1 MTMGNLMPPLLLIHP
16 VGVGLSGRFWDR
28 FILEYREA
36 DPDTVLVAPDLL
48 GCGNQL
54 NIWQADN
61 DNSAHR
67 PLTHVEWS
75 KQLVEVIRSRIKEPA
90 VLVVQGASLP
100 IALEMLKNAPDDILG
115 IVSFV
120 PPSWKVMSEEMNSLT
135 SQLLWKF
142 LFASPLGQVLY
153 LWLRRREFLK
163 SFSIKE
169 LFDNPE
175 DVDEEW
181 LSMLKEG
188 SRHRSTRWAVFSFL
202 IGSWRKDWRPILTN
216 LKKPTL
222 ILMGKKATGVGRSA
236 SIDNA
241 KERINT
247 YSKFMPEAEI
257 RVIDGRNVLPYER
270 AKESAHAVR
279 QWCSSELKLA
289 KSK

>member
-1 MTMGNLMPPLLLIHP
+1 MPPLLLIHP
-16 VGVGLSGRFWDR
+16 VGVGLSSRFWDR
-28 FILEYREA
+28 FILKYRET

-48 GCGNQL
+48 GCGDQL
-54 NIWQADN
+54 NIWQANN
-61 DNSAHR
+61 DNSAHK

-75 KQLVEVIRSRIKEPA
+75 KQLVEVIRSHIKEPA

-100 IALEMLKNAPDDILG
+100 IALEMLKNAPNDILG

-120 PPSWKVMSEEMNSLT
+120 PPSWKIMSEGTNPLT

-142 LFASPLGQVLY
+142 LFTSPLGQLLY
-153 LWLRRREFLK
+153 LWLRRRKFLK

-181 LSMLKEG
+181 LSTLKEG
-188 SRHRSTRWAVFSFL
+188 SRHQSTRWAVFSFL
-202 IGSWRKDWRPILTN
+202 TGSWRKDWRPILTN
-216 LKKPTL
+216 LKKPAL
-222 ILMGKKATGVGRSA
+222 ILIGKKTTGIGRSA

-241 KERINT
+241 KERIET
-247 YSKFMPEAEI
+247 YSKFMSEAEI

-279 QWCSSELKLA
+279 QWCSRELKLA